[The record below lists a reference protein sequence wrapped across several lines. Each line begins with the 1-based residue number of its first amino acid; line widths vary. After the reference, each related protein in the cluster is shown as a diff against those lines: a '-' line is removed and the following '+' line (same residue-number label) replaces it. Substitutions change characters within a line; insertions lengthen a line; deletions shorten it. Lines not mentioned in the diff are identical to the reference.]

1 MSEVTPIRPGVTL
14 EPDRSEQAARSCNE
28 AVRVPY
34 IDEDRDYQDVL
45 VLNAV
50 KAAIQLIDAEESH
63 LAADVLRLARDRLEA
78 SWPTT
83 EVKFTLERV
92 T

>member
-1 MSEVTPIRPGVTL
+1 MSEVTPIRPGVTS
-14 EPDRSEQAARSCNE
+14 EPDRNNE
-28 AVRVPY
+28 APDRIPY

-50 KAAIQLIDAEESH
+50 KAAISLIDAEQSN
-63 LAADVLRLARDRLEA
+63 LAADVLRLVRDRLAA

-83 EVKFTLERV
+83 DVKFTLDRA
-92 T
+92 TQLIT